1 MSNTTIWI
9 HGFHAVEAAFD
20 EGSVVQIWLNDQRL
34 DKRAQAFLAKL
45 KDQKVPVNMVNQKML
60 ESKTGE
66 EARHQG
72 IAAEV
77 RVMNAKNENFLFELL
92 ETQSSPLLLILD
104 GVTDPHNVGACLRSA
119 EAFGVHA
126 VIAPRDRACG
136 LTPIVRKISSG
147 SSERVPFVE
156 VTNLARTIDD
166 LKERGVW
173 LAGLAGEATETIYE
187 ANLTGAM
194 AIIMGSEGEGMRRL
208 TKEACDFLLKI
219 PMEGRIESLNVS
231 VATGV
236 VLSESHR
243 QRHHKRK

>member
-1 MSNTTIWI
+1 MSSTTLWI

-34 DKRAQAFLAKL
+34 DKRAQAFLSKL
-45 KDQKVPVNMVNQKML
+45 KDKKVPINMVNQKML

-66 EARHQG
+66 DARHQG

-77 RVMNAKNENFLFELL
+77 RVQAAKNEHDLMDLL
-92 ETQSSPLLLILD
+92 DKNSSPLLLVLD

-119 EAFGVHA
+119 EAFGVDA
-126 VIAPRDRACG
+126 VIVPKDRACG
-136 LTPIVRKISSG
+136 LTAIARKISSG
-147 SSERVPFVE
+147 SSERIPFVE
-156 VTNLARTIDD
+156 VTNLARTLDD
-166 LKERGVW
+166 IKERGVW
-173 LAGLAGEATETIYE
+173 IAGLAGEATETIYE
-187 ANLTGAM
+187 ANLKGAM

-219 PMEGRIESLNVS
+219 PMEGKIESLNVS

-243 QRHHKRK
+243 QRLKN

>member
-1 MSNTTIWI
+1 MSNATMWI

-20 EGSVVQIWLNDQRL
+20 EGSVVQVWLNDQRL
-34 DKRAQAFLAKL
+34 DKRAQAFLNRIQDK
-45 KDQKVPVNMVNQKML
+45 KIPVNMVNQKML
-60 ESKTGE
+60 ETKVG

-77 RVMNAKNENFLFELL
+77 RVQSAKNENHLHDLL
-92 ETQSSPLLLILD
+92 EANSAPFLLILD

-119 EAFGVHA
+119 EAFGVDA
-126 VIAPRDRACG
+126 VIVPKDRACG

-147 SSERVPFVE
+147 SSERVPFIE
-156 VTNLARTIDD
+156 VTNLARIIDD

-173 LAGLAGEATETIYE
+173 LAGLAGEATETIYQ
-187 ANLTGAM
+187 ANLTGAL

-208 TKEACDFLLKI
+208 TREACDFLLKI

-231 VATGV
+231 VATGA

-243 QRHHKRK
+243 QRITKRK